1 MIEASICFEIPT
13 IQFRISLKC
22 RANFSQYHLLAAKN
36 AALVASN
43 IEDKYKSIAPPQDD
57 FALYLSQVST
67 AVICSVAALE
77 SNINEYLVDHE
88 KRISELSVS
97 FTPDVLKKYRK
108 LKKGNI
114 LQQLFECSDVFLK
127 YDIVSFIIKEDLLP
141 ENKLIQDVRY
151 LIRLRNA
158 LTHFTPE
165 WDNAPSKHDSLRK
178 SRKNRF
184 SISPFSTSGSLFFP
198 YQLGSSCAIWSC
210 RVSNDFIKF
219 FKSHIG

>member
-1 MIEASICFEIPT
+1 MIEASGHIKIGS
-13 IQFRISLKC
+13 IRMRASLKH

-36 AALVASN
+36 AAIVASN
-43 IEDKYKSIAPPQDD
+43 IEEKYKSIAPPQDD

-67 AVICSVAALE
+67 AAICSVAALE

-88 KRISELSVS
+88 KRISELPVS
-97 FTPDVLKKYRK
+97 FTPNVLKKYRK
-108 LKKGNI
+108 LKKDNI

-127 YDIVSFIIKEDLLP
+127 YDIVSFIIKADLLP
-141 ENKLIQDVRY
+141 ENKLIQEVRY

-158 LTHFTPE
+158 FTHFTPE
-165 WDNAPSKHDSLRK
+165 WDNALSKHDSLRK

-184 SISPFSTSGSLFFP
+184 SISPFSTTGSLFFP

-210 RVSNDFIKF
+210 RVSNDFLEF